1 MKATE
6 LMIGDWVMFNHNPV
20 RVAILGAAD
29 KSIGLAAGKNV
40 FGQPFSMIDPIP
52 ITAEILEKNGFKKQY
67 GNDWCYYKYKDDDTS
82 KESLYYILYDIDSL
96 YLEIAAFTN
105 ASGEY
110 NRMGV
115 CYVHELQHTLKL
127 CGIDKE
133 IDLWH

>member
-1 MKATE
+1 MKATD
-6 LMIGDWVMFNHNPV
+6 LQIGDWVVYNGDVEYSNPIKIEGMDIATGMCITSD
-20 RVAILGAAD
+20 RD
-29 KSIGLAAGKNV
+29 DAGFDGV
-40 FGQPFSMIDPIP
+40 DPIP
-52 ITAEILEKNGFKKQY
+52 LTVEILKKNGFKKQY

-115 CYVHELQHTLKL
+115 CYVHELQHILKL

-133 IDLWH
+133 IEL